1 MQAAGLRASVSQ
13 TAGTF
18 VCNHVFYGLMHAVR
32 RRPGVRAGF
41 MHVPLAPE
49 QAAARAGMPSIPLP
63 DMQRGVR
70 VALWA
75 ALTVPRDLQVSGGA
89 ES

>member
-1 MQAAGLRASVSQ
+1 
-13 TAGTF
+13 
-18 VCNHVFYGLMHAVR
+18 
-32 RRPGVRAGF
+32 